1 MAHQSVGQSRES
13 LEHCDCFQGSTESS
27 HVGTLCQVRATSK
40 VEGCGF
46 EMFSKFE
53 GFVSGL
59 LPEAIIDAWIHP
71 YSMHIN
77 SSLRF
82 DPTTRYTNGQPRKFS
97 VAS

>member
-1 MAHQSVGQSRES
+1 MP
-13 LEHCDCFQGSTESS
+13 
-27 HVGTLCQVRATSK
+27 GTLCQARTSK

-59 LPEAIIDAWIHP
+59 LPKAIIDVWIHP
-71 YSMHIN
+71 YFILIHP
-77 SSLRF
+77 LRF
-82 DPTTRYTNGQPRKFS
+82 DPTTRYTNDQPRKFS